1 MANSHKTSRRIPRWG
16 ELAPLIGFE
25 RPDLDN
31 HARAL
36 VRASNIYDIRKLAKR
51 FTPRAVFDYTDG
63 AAGNDSSLRAARNAY
78 AAIEF
83 VPRVL
88 RDVRDISMETDFLG
102 TASSLPVA
110 LGPTGFTRMMQYQ
123 GEIAVARAARSRG
136 IPYALSTLGTT
147 SVEDLKS
154 QVPDDKQWFQLY
166 LWKDR
171 GASKELLDRVK
182 AAGYST
188 LELTVDTAVA
198 GLRHRDVR
206 NGLNIPPKLSA
217 TTLINMARYPRW
229 WLNLLSTEPLEFA
242 SFRDTGGT
250 VSDLIARVFDPS
262 ITPEDV
268 AWLRSEWDGPLV
280 VKGIQSLE
288 DAKIVSDLGVDGM
301 VLSNHGGRQ
310 VERGLP
316 PITLLPEVAAAV
328 GERTAVFVDSGIMS
342 GADVVAAL
350 CLGAQ
355 GVFIGRAYLYGL
367 MAGGQPGVEKVIDI
381 FAKEIST
388 TMALIGATSIAEL
401 NRDFL
406 RR

>member
-1 MANSHKTSRRIPRWG
+1 MG
-16 ELAPLIGFE
+16 LELPS
-25 RPDLDN
+25 LDN

-36 VRASNIYDIRKLAKR
+36 ARVSNVYDLRLMAKR

-63 AAGNDSSLRAARNAY
+63 AAGNDSSLRAARQAFEQL
-78 AAIEF
+78 EF
-83 VPRVL
+83 IPRVL
-88 RDVRDISMETDFLG
+88 RDVSEINTQADFLG
-102 TASSLPVA
+102 TPSTIPVA
-110 LGPTGFTRMMQYQ
+110 LAPTGFTRMMHYQ
-123 GEIAVARAARSRG
+123 GELAVAQAARSRG
-136 IPYALSTLGTT
+136 VPYVLSTLGTI

-154 QVPDDKQWFQLY
+154 QVPDSCQWFQLY

-171 GASKELLDRVK
+171 ESSKELVNRVK

-188 LELTVDTAVA
+188 LILTVDTAVA

-206 NGLNIPPKLSA
+206 NGLNIPPKLTA
-217 TTLINMARYPRW
+217 TTLLNMARYPRW
-229 WLNLLSTEPLEFA
+229 WMNLLTTKPLEFA

-268 AWLRSEWDGPLV
+268 AWLREEWDGPLV

-288 DAKIVSDLGVDGM
+288 DAKLVSEMGVDGII
-301 VLSNHGGRQ
+301 LSNHGGRQ

-316 PITLLPEVAAAV
+316 PISLLPEVVKTV
-328 GERTAVFVDSGIMS
+328 GDKTSIFVDSGVMS

-350 CLGAQ
+350 CLGAS

-367 MAGGQPGVEKVIDI
+367 MAAGEQGVEKTIDI
-381 FAKEIST
+381 FTKEIAT
-388 TMALIGATSIAEL
+388 TMALIGAKSIDEL
-401 NRDFL
+401 GPQFL
-406 RR
+406 R